1 LGLATGGGTEAAA
14 VVLAA
19 VALLALAGW
28 ISGVP
33 QLASWVAGDA
43 AMRPITALC
52 FLAAGVA
59 LAFEQRLHAG
69 VATTLGWLVCGIGA
83 LSLAQ
88 DLTGIDLMVADWLA
102 PRGAFT
108 AAATATGLVCG
119 GAAIA
124 LRRHPVWAPAAP
136 VLAALAGLIGVAA
149 LLGYAYKIPGFGSL
163 PTALGLIALSGGLLS
178 HPELR
183 WPDVQLRVVLGALV
197 AGALLPAFVFMVSQ
211 ARRATAERLAAVEHD
226 GRDLADK
233 AGVTVDRLLAGR
245 EGLIRGL
252 AASPAL
258 KNGDLAAFYAQAKA
272 AVSPGEGA
280 VVVIDRQ
287 LHMRLNTA
295 LPFGAPLPAPAEREA
310 AGRAFATGQLQL
322 SGLFRFPVGQKPSVA
337 LTLPVAGTDFAL
349 RIMMRS
355 EWVSGLLRQ
364 TAPQGWIIAI
374 ADRKGILAGRS
385 RDPEKWVGGPASAPV
400 WALAR
405 QSDAGWARSTSLE
418 GLNIWLSW
426 QRLSSGWTVLAYM
439 DERHLDR
446 IAREQTQSLSLA
458 ALIVTLLGLLFAA
471 LAATAIGRP
480 LARLSAAAQAF
491 GRGEVLP
498 PLVSHIREIDGVIAA
513 LDAGARARNAAE
525 TKLRGEIAQRKSA
538 EQELERTRALAAVS
552 HDLRTPLTRLKFR
565 LEDVQPAA
573 TATAMAADI
582 EELEEMI
589 DATLSYLRGEN
600 SGEEARAID
609 LAALLETI
617 ASDAA
622 DRGLDVSVSGPR
634 SLVVFGRRLG
644 LKRAFANIV
653 QNALKY
659 GVRAQISM
667 VAVAERAQV
676 QIDDEGPGIPDDKL
690 SAVLEP
696 FVRLED
702 SRSRETG
709 GAGLGLA
716 IAKANIEA
724 DGGTLSLSN
733 RPQGG
738 LRVIATLPL
747 AKASGQVCPGP
758 AA

>member
-1 LGLATGGGTEAAA
+1 
-14 VVLAA
+14 
-19 VALLALAGW
+19 
-28 ISGVP
+28 
-33 QLASWVAGDA
+33 
-43 AMRPITALC
+43 M
-52 FLAAGVA
+52 
-59 LAFEQRLHAG
+59 
-69 VATTLGWLVCGIGA
+69 
-83 LSLAQ
+83 
-88 DLTGIDLMVADWLA
+88 
-102 PRGAFT
+102 
-108 AAATATGLVCG
+108 
-119 GAAIA
+119 
-124 LRRHPVWAPAAP
+124 WAPAAP
-136 VLAALAGLIGVAA
+136 VLAALAGLIAVAA
-149 LLGYAYKIPGFGSL
+149 LLSRAYETPGSGSL
-163 PTALGLIALSGGLLS
+163 PSALGLIALSGGLLS

-183 WPDVQLRVVLGALV
+183 WPDVQLRAVLGALV

-233 AGVTVDRLLAGR
+233 AGVIVDRLLAGR

-258 KNGDLAAFYAQAKA
+258 KSGDLAAFYEQAKA

-310 AGRAFATGQLQL
+310 AERAFATGQLQL
-322 SGLFRFPVGQKPSVA
+322 SGLFRFPVDQKPSAA

-349 RIMMRS
+349 RIMIRS

-364 TAPQGWIIAI
+364 AAQGWIIAI

-385 RDPEKWVGGPASAPV
+385 RDPEKWVGGPTSAPV

-405 QSDAGWARSTSLE
+405 QSGAGWARSTSLE

-426 QRLSSGWTVLAYM
+426 RRLSSGWTVLAYM

-446 IAREQTQSLSLA
+446 IAREQTRSLSLA
-458 ALIVTLLGLLFAA
+458 ALIVTSLGLLFAA

-491 GRGEVLP
+491 GRGEALP

-525 TKLRGEIAQRKSA
+525 TELRGEIAQRKSA

-600 SGEEARAID
+600 SGEQARAID
-609 LAALLETI
+609 LAALVETI

-676 QIDDEGPGIPDDKL
+676 QIDDDGPGIPDDKL
-690 SAVLEP
+690 AAVLEP
-696 FVRLED
+696 FVRLDD
-702 SRSRETG
+702 SRNRETG

-747 AKASGQVCPGP
+747 AKASG
-758 AA
+758 AS